1 VRSFFDPAFVRDPR
15 SLGLLS
21 DDGVRLRR
29 DITGEEVR
37 ERDEAE
43 QESRKNG
50 EAAENGGE
58 GMK

>member
-1 VRSFFDPAFVRDPR
+1 MRDPR

-37 ERDEAE
+37 AQDEAQQE
-43 QESRKNG
+43 DESRENG

-58 GMK
+58 GVK